1 MFCRKSHNSHWRK
14 VGHPQDRPALRVLM
28 HNPALDLAPL
38 GRWTLRDETAQR
50 QSAPRSAF
58 SVE

>member
-50 QSAPRSAF
+50 QSAPR
-58 SVE
+58 